1 MGLGVVLLAVAIFAG
16 VFFLILSC
24 GRLFEWCC
32 GDQGSFNGEKLVTGK
47 RYGTRNIYARLQ
59 RTEAD
64 RAVAEALRVA
74 EKASA
79 ELRDADTQLANAVI
93 QPRVGAAG
101 AAAVAPG
108 GQLAKSERRKKDD

>member
-64 RAVAEALRVA
+64 RAVAEALHWPWALV
-74 EKASA
+74 ASA
-79 ELRDADTQLANAVI
+79 LAL
-93 QPRVGAAG
+93 P
-101 AAAVAPG
+101 
-108 GQLAKSERRKKDD
+108 LASERLKAAMVCVRWNLPATILAVECR